1 MSGPTRATVDRAA
14 LVRRALVELVA
25 ERGIHGTSMS
35 QVADHA
41 GVATGTAYVHYESK
55 EELLIA
61 AFVDVKRSLG
71 QAGLESVDAGANPR
85 RLFET
90 VWRNVHDHLRG
101 DPAIARFL
109 VQLEASPLREP
120 AHAALLE
127 DDPLTATAHAL
138 AANLVELPIDIIYD
152 LGLAPAVRLVAS
164 GLELTDDQLDTLINA
179 CWMAVSR

>member
-1 MSGPTRATVDRAA
+1 MSTPTRATVDRAA
-14 LVRRALVELVA
+14 LVRRAMIELVA

-35 QVADHA
+35 HVADHA

-61 AFVDVKRSLG
+61 AFVAVKRSLG
-71 QAGLESVDAGANPR
+71 QAGVQSVDPGASPR
-85 RLFET
+85 QAFES

-101 DPAIARFL
+101 DRAIARFL

-120 AHAALLE
+120 AHAALLQ

-138 AANLVELPIDIIYD
+138 ASNLVDLPIDIIYD

-164 GLELTDDQLDTLINA
+164 GVELTDGQLNTLINS
-179 CWMAVSR
+179 CWKAVKR